1 VMDGE
6 LFLAQEGRPIVLK
19 STKPVSFLR
28 LAA

>member
-1 VMDGE
+1 MDGE
-6 LFLAQEGRPIVLK
+6 LFCALPGHPIVLT